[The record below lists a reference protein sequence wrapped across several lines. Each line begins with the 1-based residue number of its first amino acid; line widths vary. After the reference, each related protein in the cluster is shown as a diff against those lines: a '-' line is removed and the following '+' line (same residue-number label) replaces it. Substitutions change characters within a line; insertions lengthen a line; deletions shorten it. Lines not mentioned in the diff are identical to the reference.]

1 MIKLVALIILAIIT
15 VLFAVFLFVPMR
27 FGIRYEKRTSSTKL
41 HIYVSFLGILIRIP
55 YDTDPKRKRKKTSK
69 EKPKKKKEFSLDTFR
84 KNIDL
89 LGEVYKTSKEQ
100 LISMLSYVREHL
112 SCKEVDFKICFGL
125 DDAAKTGIFTGAV
138 WTSGTLLLKII
149 DSLIGVES
157 IKMNVYPDFNDKR
170 FEIYFKTILIMQ
182 PFRFIIILRHI
193 SNTIKYIKRKIN

>member
-41 HIYVSFLGILIRIP
+41 HIYLSFLGILIRIP
-55 YDTDPKRKRKKTSK
+55 YDTDPKRKKKKAK
-69 EKPKKKKEFSLDTFR
+69 EKTKERKEFSLENFR
-84 KNIDL
+84 RNIDAFE
-89 LGEVYKTSKEQ
+89 EVYVTSKEN
-100 LISMLSYVREHL
+100 LLSMLSYVREHL

-149 DSLIGVES
+149 DSLVGIES

-170 FEIYFKTILIMQ
+170 FEIYFKTILIIQ
-182 PFRFIIILRHI
+182 PFRFIIILRQI
-193 SNTIKYIKRKIN
+193 SDTIKYIKRKIN